1 MEPTTI
7 IRQKLVI
14 DGYNMLRG
22 AADLEFGL
30 TVNDIHVDLGRL
42 AALID
47 RRVAAHRTDARVST
61 TAISL
66 HLGAA
71 TVFQDR
77 YRHRRESERTRR
89 WLRDRRVSVH
99 EYPLLPKAGG
109 GWRED
114 GVDEAIGADVRHA
127 QGSGDYDSVVL
138 FTADRDLRTDLTD
151 CYSRYGR
158 GTVKARVTLARWDG
172 QRGLHLLGAR
182 LWTHWL
188 SHDDFRTVTT
198 YNTNPEVA

>member
-7 IRQKLVI
+7 IRQKLII

-22 AADLEFGL
+22 AADLEYGL
-30 TVNDIHVDLGRL
+30 TVNDIHIDPGRL

-47 RRVAAHRTDARVST
+47 RRVAQHRSDAVVTT
-61 TAISL
+61 TAISI
-66 HLGAA
+66 HLGTA

-99 EYPLLPKAGG
+99 QSPLIAKTGG

-114 GVDEAIGADVRHA
+114 GVDEAIGADLRRA
-127 QGSGDYDSVVL
+127 QCSGDYDSVVL
-138 FTADRDLRTDLTD
+138 FTADRDLRAELSD

-158 GTVKARVTLARWDG
+158 GAATARVTLARWDG
-172 QRGLHLLGAR
+172 QRGLCLPGTR

-188 SHDDFRTVTT
+188 THEDFLTVTT

>member
-1 MEPTTI
+1 MEATTL
-7 IRQKLVI
+7 IRQKLII

-22 AADLEFGL
+22 AADLEYGL
-30 TVNDIHVDLGRL
+30 SVNDIHIDLGRL

-47 RRVAAHRTDARVST
+47 RRVAHHRTDARVTT

-77 YRHRRESERTRR
+77 HRHRLEAGRTRR

-114 GVDEAIGADVRHA
+114 GVDEAIGADVRRA
-127 QGSGDYDSVVL
+127 QDSGDYDEVVL
-138 FTADRDLRTDLTD
+138 FTADRDLRADLAE
-151 CYSRYGR
+151 CYARYGR
-158 GTVKARVTLARWDG
+158 GAARARVTLARWDG
-172 QRGLHLLGAR
+172 QRGLALPGKR

-188 SHDDFRTVTT
+188 THEDFRTVST

>member
-1 MEPTTI
+1 MAPTTI
-7 IRQKLVI
+7 IRQKLII

-22 AADLEFGL
+22 AADLEYGL
-30 TVNDIHVDLGRL
+30 TVNDIHIDLGRL
-42 AALID
+42 ATLID
-47 RRVAAHRTDARVST
+47 RRTRDPRTDGRAVT

-66 HLGAA
+66 HLGVA

-89 WLRDRRVSVH
+89 WLRDRRVEVH
-99 EYPLLPKAGG
+99 QYPLIPKTGG

-114 GVDEAIGADVRHA
+114 GVDEAIAADVHRA
-127 QGSGDYDSVVL
+127 QCAGDYDSVVL
-138 FTADRDLRTDLTD
+138 FTADRDLREDLGE
-151 CYSRYGR
+151 CYSRYHRRPGH
-158 GTVKARVTLARWDG
+158 ARVTLARWDS
-172 QRGLHLLGAR
+172 QRGLCLPGRR

-188 SHDDFRTVTT
+188 SHTDFRSVST